1 MYEEL
6 EKGNSNTSQVLNNFE
21 DEKIINHFTE
31 IMAYDFE
38 ITDVQKAIED
48 IINIYEKEQLTKKRN
63 EIIKQ
68 IEENANGDA
77 DKMKKLEEELNEIIL
92 KLAKI
97 K

>member
-68 IEENANGDA
+68 IEENANGYA